1 MIKIAICDDDKIF
14 CDEIETVI
22 KNYESASSSSI
33 SFETFYSGESLI
45 EYIRNG
51 NALDLIFL
59 DIELENINGVDV
71 GKIIRNEIKDEAVQI
86 IYVSWNREY
95 ALELFKSRPFDFLI
109 KPLETENMYEIIDKY
124 IEIYEHENNF
134 FEFKF
139 GKSAYKIPFKEIMY
153 FESENRKIKIVS
165 RFGEKEYYE
174 KLATVSAQISS
185 KEFIQIHKSI
195 IVNYAYISNYTYE
208 EIVLSNGL
216 KLPISQKFRVPVRE
230 KLLTGRM

>member
-1 MIKIAICDDDKIF
+1 MIKIAICDDDKLF
-14 CDEIETVI
+14 CDEIETAI
-22 KNYESASSSSI
+22 ESYERTSSSSI

-45 EYIRNG
+45 EYIRDG
-51 NALDLIFL
+51 NVFDLIFL

-71 GKIIRNEIKDEAVQI
+71 GKIIRNEFKNEAIQI
-86 IYVSWNREY
+86 VYISWNRAY
-95 ALELFKSRPFDFLI
+95 ALELFKNRPFDFLI
-109 KPLETENMYEIIDKY
+109 KPLETEALYEVIDKY

-153 FESENRKIKIVS
+153 FESENRKIKIVGI
-165 RFGEKEYYE
+165 FGEKEYYE
-174 KLATVSAQISS
+174 KLQTVSSQLPA

-195 IVNYAYISNYTYE
+195 IVNCFYISNYTYE
-208 EIVLSNGL
+208 EIVLSSGQ

-230 KLLTGRM
+230 ELLTGRM